1 MAKAKWRE
9 QPRHQQRMPRKVD
22 DQFGKTS
29 REQPTMDPEKTREQA
44 DQLHRRGLQLIAR
57 SEAVEN
63 LKDVARLWQKAWELY
78 RIIGDKTKAK
88 ELEQS
93 LARIYRD
100 NYLKSHEK
108 QKRRGSIAKQFKN
121 WLMFFKIGCFGFGGP
136 MAVFSLLEDQ
146 LVHERKILTGKDF
159 LEGAVLGD
167 VLPGP
172 VTMDIV
178 TYTGYKLKKWRGALI
193 STLVFILPSFIL
205 MLILAMLYDKYSI
218 TPKVEQVLRCLG
230 AAVTGLIISVGLRLS
245 KTEMKG
251 YRELCVL
258 IWAFAS
264 SIIFKLDIVVI
275 VGLSGLV
282 GIVLYH
288 DEPEE

>member
-1 MAKAKWRE
+1 MATEKQAGTK
-9 QPRHQQRMPRKVD
+9 QRIRK
-22 DQFGKTS
+22 
-29 REQPTMDPEKTREQA
+29 QA
-44 DQLHRRGLQLIAR
+44 DQLYRRGLHAFTGSPDSADMESL
-57 SEAVEN
+57 E
-63 LKDVARLWQKAWELY
+63 LVARLWQDAWELY
-78 RIIGDKTKAK
+78 RRIGDKNKAG
-88 ELEQS
+88 ELEKS
-93 LARIYRD
+93 LAVLYKKK
-100 NYLKSHEK
+100 YLKVQASGKLRERIVSK
-108 QKRRGSIAKQFKN
+108 FKD

-136 MAVFSLLEDQ
+136 MAVFTLLQDE
-146 LVHERKILTGKDF
+146 LVREKRILTDKDF

-178 TYTGYKLKKWRGALI
+178 TYTGYKLKKWSGALI

-205 MLILAMLYDKYSI
+205 MVIFAIAYDKYSI
-218 TPKVEQVLRCLG
+218 TPKVAGVLECLG
-230 AAVTGLIISVGLRLS
+230 AAVTGLILSVALKLT
-245 KTEMKG
+245 KAEMKD

-282 GIVLYH
+282 GIILYH
-288 DEPEE
+288 DDGEELLEK